1 MSLAQI
7 IKWLHPDARP
17 NIDWV
22 VRDDGEGPFIHRW
35 DDTAIGAPEP
45 TVDEVLA
52 HEDEWRLDTARR
64 AKIEAIDARSHEL
77 LTAGLD
83 VDEGTLIS
91 TSLEAQ
97 SNLVQLIIGVQ
108 SGLTT
113 LPQGISTIDGGEYQI
128 ADGTDLMRV
137 AGLWG
142 SRKKEILDAGR
153 ALRLAVLAAETVEAV
168 EAITDD
174 RE

>member
-1 MSLAQI
+1 MTLARI
-7 IKWLHPDARP
+7 IRWLHPAADPLRHYE
-17 NIDWV
+17 
-22 VRDDGEGPFIHRW
+22 VRDDGTGPYIAHW
-35 DDTAIGAPEP
+35 DEQAIGSPKP
-45 TVDEVLA
+45 TEQELLA
-52 HEDEWRLDTARR
+52 QADTVRLEQAKA
-64 AKIEAIDARSHEL
+64 AKIEAIDARSREL

-168 EAITDD
+168 EAIEDD